1 MRSKIDFFFFFFFTS
16 DRSIMTHTQLNESLH
31 CSGPAS
37 GTEHLSM
44 PVNEIHDCGKKKRKK
59 KKREIVILLLL
70 VALYFLPINVTTD

>member
-1 MRSKIDFFFFFFFTS
+1 MKMNIVISTLLKLTHEIKDWFFFFFFFTS

-44 PVNEIHDCGKKKRKK
+44 PVNEIHDCGKKKERKRK
-59 KKREIVILLLL
+59 EK
-70 VALYFLPINVTTD
+70 